1 MKNFSLLSLFLSTVF
16 VTCPLYAQSDQG
28 DVMPVAVSGDVEKTH
43 RAIDYVGGWAVTSG
57 GKTVI
62 EIEIEQTH
70 NSRNPFGGFLSHP
83 HLDITTKAFTNVH
96 GPLVREE
103 IVASRLFDDHLFFS
117 TRDGL
122 GARHDIEMRLDN
134 NDSASLNILDIA
146 GIRWPIT
153 RTNSRAPFT
162 LNWDINHVYTIDRPE
177 LPPNTEIIR
186 IYREV
191 QSSKSPNEEIAG
203 AARLQRVKDIIS
215 QGKLHTA
222 QDFNQAAYILNRS
235 SKAED
240 ALLAHSLAMAALAN
254 GDETAITTAT
264 NSLDHY
270 LMLNGRPQIYGTCRQ
285 GLAKNS
291 PIQQPYDN
299 TAIPESLRHELG
311 AFEPI
316 ASLASS
322 TAEKTPVAASVATK
336 NPIKD
341 KVAPTTPI
349 IINRAGRR
357 KIAMG
362 QPTTAKKTPT
372 MAPQN

>member
-1 MKNFSLLSLFLSTVF
+1 MA
-16 VTCPLYAQSDQG
+16 CPLHAQSNQENA
-28 DVMPVAVSGDVEKTH
+28 PSLPLVAGSEKTH
-43 RAIDYVGGWAVTSG
+43 RAVDYVGGWAVTSS
-57 GKTVI
+57 GKTVM

-70 NSRNPFGGFLSHP
+70 DSRNPFAGFLSHP
-83 HLDITTKAFTNVH
+83 HLNITPKAFTQVH

-103 IVASRLFDDHLFFS
+103 IIASRLFDDHLFFS

-146 GIRWPIT
+146 GIRWPII

-177 LPPNTEIIR
+177 LPPNTEIIKL
-186 IYREV
+186 YHEV
-191 QSSKSPNEEIAG
+191 QSSKTTEEEIVG
-203 AARLQRVKDIIS
+203 SARLQRVKDIIT

-285 GLAKNS
+285 GLGKDS
-291 PIQQPYDN
+291 PIRQPYDN
-299 TAIPESLRHELG
+299 GIIPESLRHELG

-316 ASLASS
+316 ASLAPSS
-322 TAEKTPVAASVATK
+322 ADKNPIIAPKAETNSGKETLGSTSQPVVKISRRKIPMGQPVATK
-336 NPIKD
+336 
-341 KVAPTTPI
+341 
-349 IINRAGRR
+349 
-357 KIAMG
+357 KIPPM
-362 QPTTAKKTPT
+362 PKKE
-372 MAPQN
+372 